1 MPRAKPAPFPGPL
14 PPLPAIPPEERTP
27 LVNVLLALLEHY
39 RATDEQQ
46 RAVNAELEQRVHA
59 LEGEVRRLKNLPAR
73 PNIKPSVLDQVRD
86 DDDDPPTGAGAA
98 TSSTRKGRRPRTRNK
113 RHKHLKI
120 HHNTVIEPE
129 QLPAGSRF
137 RGYRNFYV
145 QDLIISP
152 FNTRYRLAR
161 YETPSGQFLIGK
173 LPKYLNDGHFGPTLE
188 AFIVHQ
194 YHHQRVTQPLLLEQ
208 LRQWGIDISAGQ
220 LSHILT
226 ERHASFHCEKD
237 QLLLAGLATS
247 AYVHVDDT
255 GARHRGKNGYC
266 THIGNERFAYFQ
278 STDSK
283 SRINFLE
290 LLRGPRTDYRINDAA
305 MHYLRSQKL
314 PHAPRRRLGKSTA
327 HFPDQV
333 AWNTHLDALNITT
346 KRHRRIAT
354 EAALL
359 GSLIE
364 HRFPPELVILSDDAG
379 QFNVLRHAL
388 CWIHAERNI
397 QALLPF
403 NDIQAKQL
411 AWVRTQLWDLYA
423 DLKHYKLDPNPEAKL
438 EIAARFDELCRTK
451 THFQTLNQALKRLR
465 NNKAELLL
473 VLERP
478 EIPLHNNLSESDIR
492 EYVIKRKISGSTR
505 SDNGRRAR
513 DTFASLKKTC
523 RKLGIGFWDYLLDRL
538 TLDQRIP
545 PLPDLIA
552 GTASLP
558 P

>member
-1 MPRAKPAPFPGPL
+1 MARATSAPIPVALAPL
-14 PPLPAIPPEERTP
+14 PTIPPEEQTP
-27 LVNVLLALLEHY
+27 TVQLLLAII
-39 RATDEQQ
+39 EQQ
-46 RAVNAELEQRVHA
+46 HVANCELEQRVLA
-59 LEGEVRRLKNLPAR
+59 LEAEVRRLKNLPPR
-73 PNIKPSVLDQVRD
+73 PNIKPSALNQER
-86 DDDDPPTGAGAA
+86 DDDDPPPGAGAA
-98 TSSTRKGRRPRTRNK
+98 TSSTRKPRRPRKRNK

-120 HHNTVIEPE
+120 HHTTIIEPE
-129 QLPAGSRF
+129 RVPAGSRF
-137 RGYRNFYV
+137 RGYRNFDV

-161 YETPSGQFLIGK
+161 YETPSGQFLVGK
-173 LPKYLNDGHFGPTLE
+173 VPEALNHGHFAATLV

-226 ERHASFHCEKD
+226 ERHESFHQEKD
-237 QLLLAGLATS
+237 QLLLAGLHTS

-255 GARHRGKNGYC
+255 GARHLGKNGYC
-266 THIGNERFAYFQ
+266 THIGNERFAYFK
-278 STDSK
+278 STASK

-290 LLRGPRTDYRINDAA
+290 LLRGARTDYLINDAA
-305 MHYLRSQKL
+305 MHYLRTHKF
-314 PHAPRRRLGKSTA
+314 PHALRQRLGKSAT
-327 HFPDQV
+327 HLPDQV
-333 AWNTHLDALNITT
+333 TWNDHLDALNIVT

-403 NDIQAKQL
+403 NDTQAKQL
-411 AWVRTQLWDLYA
+411 AWIREQLWDLYA
-423 DLKHYKLDPNPEAKL
+423 DLKDYKLDPNDEAKL
-438 EIAARFDELCRTK
+438 QITQRFDELCRTK

-465 NNKAELLL
+465 NNKTELLL

-478 EIPLHNNLSESDIR
+478 DIPLHNNLSENDIR

-523 RKLGIGFWDYLLDRL
+523 QKLGIGFWDYLLDRL

-545 PLPDLIA
+545 PLPDLVA
-552 GTASLP
+552 ATASLP

>member
-1 MPRAKPAPFPGPL
+1 MARATSAPIPAALAPL
-14 PPLPAIPPEERTP
+14 PTIPPEEQTP
-27 LVNVLLALLEHY
+27 TVQLLLAII
-39 RATDEQQ
+39 EQQ
-46 RAVNAELEQRVHA
+46 HVANCELEQRVLA
-59 LEGEVRRLKNLPAR
+59 LEAEVRRLKNLPPR
-73 PNIKPSVLDQVRD
+73 PNIKPSALNQER
-86 DDDDPPTGAGAA
+86 DDDDPPPGAA
-98 TSSTRKGRRPRTRNK
+98 TSSTRKPRRPRKRNK

-120 HHNTVIEPE
+120 HHTTVIEPE
-129 QLPAGSRF
+129 QVPAGSRF
-137 RGYRNFYV
+137 RGYRNFDV

-161 YETPSGQFLIGK
+161 YETPSGQFLVGK
-173 LPKYLNDGHFGPTLE
+173 VPETLNHGHFGATLE

-226 ERHASFHCEKD
+226 ERHEPFHFEKD
-237 QLLLAGLATS
+237 QLLLAGLRTS

-266 THIGNERFAYFQ
+266 THIGNERFAYFK
-278 STDSK
+278 STASK

-290 LLRGPRTDYRINDAA
+290 LLRGPRTDYLINDAA
-305 MHYLRSQKL
+305 MQYLQSQKL
-314 PHAPRRRLGKSTA
+314 PHAPRRCLGKSTR
-327 HFPDQV
+327 HFPDET
-333 AWNTHLDALNITT
+333 AWNNHLDTLNITT
-346 KRHRRIAT
+346 QRHRRIAT

-359 GSLIE
+359 GSLIDNGC
-364 HRFPPELVILSDDAG
+364 PPELVILSDDAG
-379 QFNVLRHAL
+379 QFDVLRHAL

-411 AWVRTQLWDLYA
+411 AWVRTQLWDLYD
-423 DLKHYKLDPNPEAKL
+423 DLKDYKLKPNLQAKL
-438 EIAARFDELCRTK
+438 EIDARFDELCRTK
-451 THFQTLNQALKRLR
+451 TNFQTLNQALKRLR
-465 NNKAELLL
+465 NNKPELLL

-478 EIPLHNNLSESDIR
+478 DIPLHNNLSEGDIR

-523 RKLGIGFWDYLLDRL
+523 QKLGIGFWDYLLDRL
-538 TLDQRIP
+538 TLERRIP
-545 PLPDLIA
+545 PLPELVA